1 MAQRTGRRSLRTG
14 AGNGVRTRAGD
25 GSGHS
30 LPELIVVLAVIGAV
44 LIAAVPAVTAGLD
57 GAKARGAAF
66 YVSSRF
72 ALARTLAVQRHAN
85 VALRFEPEEDAF
97 RVRTILDAN
106 GNGVRAAE
114 IDAGIDVPILPDE
127 RIDHLFGGIR
137 YGFVEA
143 ATLIDGSAAAP
154 DDDPVR
160 FGRSDMLVFT
170 PSGTATP
177 GTVYLRGRD
186 RSQFAV
192 VVLGATGRTRIA
204 RFDLHSRKWVEP

>member
-1 MAQRTGRRSLRTG
+1 MR
-14 AGNGVRTRAGD
+14 
-25 GSGHS
+25 GHS
-30 LPELIVVLAVIGAV
+30 LVELLVALAVIGAV

-57 GAKARGAAF
+57 GARARGAAY

-72 ALARTLAVQRHAN
+72 ALTRTLAVQRHAK
-85 VALRFEPEEDAF
+85 VALRFEPEEDAI

-106 GNGVRAAE
+106 GNGVRTAE
-114 IDAGIDVPILPDE
+114 IAAGVDVPILPDE
-127 RIDHLFGGIR
+127 RLDHLFGGVR
-137 YGFVEA
+137 YGFIDG
-143 ATLIDGSAAAP
+143 ATLIDGSAVAP

-170 PSGTATP
+170 PAGTATS

-192 VVLGATGRTRIA
+192 VVLGATGRTRIV
-204 RFDLHSRKWVEP
+204 RFDRDRAEWVAP

>member
-1 MAQRTGRRSLRTG
+1 M
-14 AGNGVRTRAGD
+14 
-25 GSGHS
+25 SGHS
-30 LPELIVVLAVIGAV
+30 LVEVIVVLAVIGTV
-44 LIAAVPAVTAGLD
+44 LLAGVPAVTAGLD

-85 VALRFEPEEDAF
+85 VALRFEPEGRGI
-97 RVRTILDAN
+97 RVRTILDTN
-106 GNGVRAAE
+106 GNGVRSAE
-114 IDAGIDVPILPDE
+114 ISAGVDVPILPDE
-127 RIDHLFGGIR
+127 RLDHLFGGVR
-137 YGFVEA
+137 YGFVEG
-143 ATLIDGSAAAP
+143 ATLIDGTPVSP

-170 PSGTATP
+170 PAGTATP

-192 VVLGATGRTRIA
+192 VVLGATGRTRIT
-204 RFDLHSRKWVEP
+204 RFDLPRLAWVQP